1 MKRIIVFFAVC
12 AMALCAASCNKKQE
26 PTEFYEWEP
35 KCLKEDYTTDE
46 TQYNDVKAWMDAT
59 FEQISPL
66 TRGSGNL
73 SKGQLES
80 TISNAENAMAKVVT
94 DFEEARKTHDF
105 GPYYYS
111 APYYYKSIRFFHVLD
126 RPGKE
131 IYKGQEYT
139 IDYQALPRFLCD
151 EDVNEESF
159 SKKISFVPELDL
171 APSFSYKLLHLD
183 PEAEI
188 KIAGEPRV
196 FDINTHDS
204 YTGTP
209 FVLQDVVVGENGL
222 GIAMKF
228 FRDHTQE
235 YLGSWYILIPVEQKG
250 SPIDKCEVMIKV
262 TLK

>member
-26 PTEFYEWEP
+26 PTEAYEWEP
-35 KCLKEDYTTDE
+35 YCLKEEYGQDDSKH
-46 TQYNDVKAWMDAT
+46 NDVKAWMDAA

-105 GPYYYS
+105 GEYQ
-111 APYYYKSIRFFHVLD
+111 YKSIRLFHVLD
-126 RPGKE
+126 RSAKE
-131 IYKGQEYT
+131 VYKGQEYT
-139 IDYQALPRFLCD
+139 IDYPSMTRFVCD
-151 EDVNEESF
+151 EDVNKPSF
-159 SKKISFVPELDL
+159 SKEISFVPELDL
-171 APSFSYKLLHLD
+171 MPSFGYNLLHLD
-183 PEAEI
+183 PEAV

-196 FDINTHDS
+196 YNAETHDS
-204 YTGTP
+204 YAGKP
-209 FVLQDVVVGENGL
+209 FVSPTVVVGTTSL
-222 GIAMKF
+222 SIAMKF
-228 FRDHTQE
+228 YRDNTQD
-235 YLGSWYILIPVEQKG
+235 YIGSWYILIPVEQKG
-250 SPIDKCEVMIKV
+250 SLVEECEVMIKV